1 MRKTIEAT
9 WRDGFLNPGA
19 LVAPKVNDLYTRKS
33 LHIADRIQ
41 RMQRIN
47 QIAILIG
54 APIAWAFYASL
65 GMPTG
70 GAIICAAWIGLI
82 VVRRRFF
89 PHITRFDAPV
99 GVDSYQYLKAFQ
111 QWLKNR
117 LAWGR
122 RVQRH
127 IYAVTFVAMAIGMG
141 ESAVGQLAIR
151 QIVEDNPGIR
161 LVSGVPLILIVGVVV
176 MAIVV
181 DLLGGVIFDLDVNTV
196 YRNVFRK
203 LNQMVAEME
212 ELRG

>member
-9 WRDGFLNPGA
+9 WREGFLDADA

-33 LHIADRIQ
+33 THIVDRIQ
-41 RMQRIN
+41 RMQRVN

-54 APIAWAFYASL
+54 APIAWALYASL
-65 GMPTG
+65 GMPYG
-70 GAIICAAWIGLI
+70 GAILCATWVGLI
-82 VVRRRFF
+82 VVRRQL

-99 GVDSYQYLKAFQ
+99 SVDSYQYLKAFQ
-111 QWLKNR
+111 GWLKNR

-127 IYAVTFVAMAIGMG
+127 AYAVSFLAIAIGIG
-141 ESAVGQLAIR
+141 ESTGGEVLIR
-151 QIVEDNPGIR
+151 TIVEHFPDVR
-161 LVSGVPLILIVGVVV
+161 LVNGVPLFLIVLVVA

-181 DLLGGVIFDLDVNTV
+181 DLFGGAIFDIDVSTV
-196 YRNVFRK
+196 YRNVVRK
-203 LNQMVAEME
+203 LDQMVAEME